1 MDEDLDGW
9 SGNSCDC
16 KKMNMDK
23 KRNELIVILMQLD
36 HEQWCLQSQ
45 DIRVAGHSQ
54 PKQLKPKLTQ

>member
-1 MDEDLDGW
+1 
-9 SGNSCDC
+9 
-16 KKMNMDK
+16 MNMDK